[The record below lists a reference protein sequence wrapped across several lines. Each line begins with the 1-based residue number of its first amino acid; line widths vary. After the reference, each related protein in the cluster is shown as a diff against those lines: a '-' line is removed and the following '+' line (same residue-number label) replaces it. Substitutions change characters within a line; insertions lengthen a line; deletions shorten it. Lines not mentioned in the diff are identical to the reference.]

1 MINSKKL
8 LDKLPRPRSPRLLAV
23 AALSMMANPVLADG
37 AGKAATCDSQ
47 QLSRSTQKV
56 LAPAVPDGYD
66 FFGETSVEVDGKT
79 AELLR
84 FTRADKTNTH
94 LGGEHVSYVLA
105 PKGNLLGF
113 TWMDDR
119 FDGRQKQ
126 ISQAETETIARD
138 FLKCYA
144 PDLLKNMRLLW
155 VHAHDETIRTK
166 AGKQRTLTGMKFKA
180 RDRSTGLYFWVIV
193 GADRNVMIFERDIHW
208 ITFPG
213 HRGTEKWLHDSW
225 LSQRLDRVSLTFPQG
240 GL

>member
-1 MINSKKL
+1 MIDLKIL
-8 LDKLPRPRSPRLLAV
+8 MDKLSNPLSPRLLAV

-37 AGKAATCDSQ
+37 AGRAAACELH
-47 QLSRSTQKV
+47 QLSHTKQKV

-66 FFGETSVEVDGKT
+66 FFGGTSVEVDGKT

-84 FTRADKTNTH
+84 FTRADAKNTH
-94 LGGEHVSYVLA
+94 LGGEHVSYILA
-105 PKGNLLGF
+105 PKGDLLGF

-126 ISQAETETIARD
+126 ISEAETETIARD

-144 PDLLKNMRLLW
+144 PDLLKNVRLLW
-155 VHAHDETIRTK
+155 VHAHDETIRTP

-225 LSQRLDRVSLTFPQG
+225 LSQRLDHVSLNFPQS